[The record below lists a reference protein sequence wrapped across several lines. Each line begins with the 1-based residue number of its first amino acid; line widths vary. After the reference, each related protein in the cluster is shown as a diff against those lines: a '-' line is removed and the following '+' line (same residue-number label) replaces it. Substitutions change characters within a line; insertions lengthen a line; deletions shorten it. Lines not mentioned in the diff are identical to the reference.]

1 MGRRLRAIRSLAI
14 DISPLRDSVPY
25 RALWIGQ
32 IVSLIG
38 TQMRLVAVPY
48 QVYTITGSTVAVGF
62 VGLVE
67 VVPLIAFSIIGGSIA
82 DTFDR
87 RKVMFVATLGLML
100 DSIALAV
107 LSFKGDPALWSIYA
121 LTALGSALEA
131 VDRPPRAA
139 IIPDLISE
147 AQVPAAL
154 ALRQVSFQ
162 LTHIAGPAMGGLI
175 IAAFGGP
182 GWVHAADAATFVAVL
197 IALRWIPKQPPRAG
211 ERADDEGRLS
221 MRLIKEGVRFS
232 LRTPLISSIFV
243 IDLIAM
249 IFGMP
254 RAVFPQL
261 ADETFGLGAAGLGLL
276 YAAPSAGALLGAL
289 TTGWVKHV
297 RRQGIA
303 VVVAVAVWGAAIA
316 AAGLSLFSLL
326 LTLTFLA
333 IAGAADVVS
342 AVFRGTILLEAT
354 PINLRGRVQ
363 ALNLMVVSGG
373 PRIGDLEAGLVAGA
387 IGAGPSVVVGGLAC
401 LVGTGVV
408 ATRVKQLRAYVAPVP
423 LPPDR
428 RVLGSGHVS
437 SSEGPEPE
445 RDEGRRQQG

>member
-1 MGRRLRAIRSLAI
+1 LGRRLRAIRSVAI

-38 TQMRLVAVPY
+38 TQMRLVAVPF

-67 VVPLIAFSIIGGSIA
+67 VVPLIALSIIGGSIA

-100 DSIALAV
+100 DSIVLAV
-107 LSFKGDPALWSIYA
+107 LSFRGDPALWSIYA
-121 LTALGSALEA
+121 LTALGSAFEA

-147 AQVPAAL
+147 AQVPAAI
-154 ALRQVSFQ
+154 ALRQVSYQ
-162 LTHIAGPAMGGLI
+162 ITHIAGPALGGLI

-197 IALRWIPKQPPRAG
+197 IALRWIPAQPPHVG

-221 MRLIKEGVRFS
+221 MRLVKEGVSFS

-297 RRQGIA
+297 QRQGIA
-303 VVVAVAVWGAAIA
+303 VVLAVAVWGAAIA

-326 LTLTFLA
+326 LTLAFLA

-401 LVGTGVV
+401 LVGTGAV

-423 LPPDR
+423 APRPPA
-428 RVLGSGHVS
+428 LGGGHVS
-437 SSEGPEPE
+437 SSEG
-445 RDEGRRQQG
+445 Q